1 MLQTY
6 FLKKNL
12 INLSHKMIMM
22 VSLTLK
28 WPYSS
33 AWPDYL
39 ILQKTHSITDI
50 TENNKVA
57 ECKWRS
63 ILRCVLHP
71 LGSDMCTVATNSE
84 AMLKVQTWNESSVQG
99 WREWPGSYEHFLHLQ
114 RTLTPVPGHRV
125 PPLACVES
133 WTHMVYIHTL
143 RHMHRYIN

>member
-1 MLQTY
+1 MLQIY
-6 FLKKNL
+6 FLKKNHKS
-12 INLSHKMIMM
+12 SHKTIMM

-71 LGSDMCTVATNSE
+71 LESDMCTVATNSK
-84 AMLKVQTWNESSVQG
+84 AMLKVQTWNEGGVPG
-99 WREWPGSYEHFLHLQ
+99 WREWPGSCEHFLHWQ
-114 RTLTPVPGHRV
+114 RTLTPVPGHWV
-125 PPLACVES
+125 PPLARAES
-133 WTHMVYIHTL
+133 WTHMVYIHIL
-143 RHMHRYIN
+143 RHMHRYVN